1 MKIDTIQPSYESIQD
16 KSESFV
22 RRFKQKRDDVY
33 MNRFK

>member
-1 MKIDTIQPSYESIQD
+1 MKIDTIQVSYESIQC

-22 RRFKQKRDDVY
+22 RRFKLKRVDSF